1 MVLFFIRQF
10 NDIDHM
16 TPIIWKMHR
25 DGYPVAVYCLE
36 PAYDID
42 TDYRLAF
49 LKRLGIGVTHLYD
62 EPSRELD
69 WRHRVLRRISA
80 MCFRISNRLKRV
92 APSLGSPV
100 VEWVRNRA
108 LKYGK
113 KGFNR
118 SRKNGYHSSWA
129 ESILVNTSARALC
142 FDHINPGRYVVQPI
156 VDAARA
162 LSIPTFALPHGVF
175 IYTNRHVRIGTTE
188 ESRLDKF
195 NCFDFIVTQNR
206 LRKDVLVR
214 AGVEEMK
221 IHVLGSARYSDEWM
235 EQNRKI
241 LPRTGKLNGADSST
255 LKAVFMTTR
264 FAYRVDVDRMLAT
277 FDRLSS
283 VPGLHLVVKPHTRS
297 GVEAEAYDGLPVGS
311 VSDISSV
318 ELCEWAD
325 IVLVIGS
332 SILIEPLK
340 MNKPVL
346 YLKYLHEN
354 TTQYEEMGA
363 CWTISDEEALMDAI
377 RSLADKSGDVPYKRD
392 HVDAFLS
399 EIVFGGGRKKNV
411 LDVYEQFIVSGGMTS
426 SPHPC
431 DPQQGSLKDK

>member
-1 MVLFFIRQF
+1 
-10 NDIDHM
+10 
-16 TPIIWKMHR
+16 
-25 DGYPVAVYCLE
+25 
-36 PAYDID
+36 
-42 TDYRLAF
+42 
-49 LKRLGIGVTHLYD
+49 LGIRVTHLYD
-62 EPSRELD
+62 EPSGELD
-69 WRHRVLRRISA
+69 LTHRALRRMSA
-80 MCFRISNRLKRV
+80 ICFRISNRLKRLP
-92 APSLGSPV
+92 PSIGSPA
-100 VEWVRNRA
+100 VEWVRNRSLA
-108 LKYGK
+108 YGK

-118 SRKNGYHSSWA
+118 SRKNAYHSSWA

-214 AGVEEMK
+214 AGVEERK

-235 EQNRKI
+235 ELNRKI
-241 LPRTGKLNGADSST
+241 LPRTGKLNGVASSS

-297 GVEAEAYDGLPVGS
+297 GKEAEVYERLPVGS

-354 TTQYEEMGA
+354 TTQYEEMDA
-363 CWTISDEEALMDAI
+363 CWTINDEQELMTALTALKDDLN
-377 RSLADKSGDVPYKRD
+377 RVPYSRE
-392 HVDAFLS
+392 HVDSFVS
-399 EIVFGGGRKKNV
+399 EIVFGKMGRSNV
-411 LDVYEQFIVSGGMTS
+411 LEGYEDFIVSKVRS
-426 SPHPC
+426 
-431 DPQQGSLKDK
+431 